1 MTMDDSIKRWTAKRK
16 TALVIELIQGRTTVA
31 EASRSFDL
39 TPSEIEGWQVRKRAI
54 GIRPRIQAVPSVA
67 TAPNER
73 WSTDLAR
80 VWTGKDGW
88 ASLALVIDC
97 HTRELLGWHLSRS
110 GKATTAS
117 AALEHA
123 LIARFGTLG
132 RVDREFLL
140 RSDNGLVFTSRHFTA
155 LVRSYHRSQ
164 EVITPHCPQHVRRRH
179 TEPCPAGAAPCCPAR
194 RPACNPLNKHAF
206 HQPRHRVSRDIEALA
221 AKLPPDL
228 PDALDPPVLFE
239 DPKDLGA
246 QSLVP
251 ACTIRQPRRIGPPRQ
266 MFIRGGRGDRQH
278 AANRPSPSGLNRWRL
293 DGSPPC
299 ASRCASMNP
308 TITSTGAR
316 ASPARLKPCRIAFD
330 HRKIRWPCEGYRS
343 PGAARGFAVQRLQLL
358 GHLARNARPP
368 AAVHLGRLRQVV
380 QGLGRATDLRGDRH
394 PCLPAPPMLTLI
406 VDQAHRAF
414 THFRGKL
421 FIVLRMMLHP
431 TQEVKPPEKPESFRS
446 GARRPLHGWRAAPV
460 CGQAKGACERFGFVS
475 CPVQAGRSECC
486 AQRVCACDGRHGE
499 AGVLFYRS
507 SKG

>member
-164 EVITPHCPQHVRRRH
+164 EVITPHCPQQIGMVERPVRTLKEQRGHRH
-179 TEPCPAGAAPCCPAR
+179 RFESIQHATRLIGDWICFHNTR
-194 RPACNPLNKHAF
+194 RP
-206 HQPRHRVSRDIEALA
+206 HQALA
-221 AKLPPDL
+221 MRTPAEAFKLAPQTEQIPPGRYSPPDRTSDICHEHL
-228 PDALDPPVLFE
+228 KEGILNSPRTGAGSADAL
-239 DPKDLGA
+239 
-246 QSLVP
+246 
-251 ACTIRQPRRIGPPRQ
+251 R
-266 MFIRGGRGDRQH
+266 
-278 AANRPSPSGLNRWRL
+278 
-293 DGSPPC
+293 
-299 ASRCASMNP
+299 
-308 TITSTGAR
+308 
-316 ASPARLKPCRIAFD
+316 
-330 HRKIRWPCEGYRS
+330 
-343 PGAARGFAVQRLQLL
+343 
-358 GHLARNARPP
+358 
-368 AAVHLGRLRQVV
+368 
-380 QGLGRATDLRGDRH
+380 
-394 PCLPAPPMLTLI
+394 
-406 VDQAHRAF
+406 
-414 THFRGKL
+414 
-421 FIVLRMMLHP
+421 
-431 TQEVKPPEKPESFRS
+431 
-446 GARRPLHGWRAAPV
+446 
-460 CGQAKGACERFGFVS
+460 
-475 CPVQAGRSECC
+475 
-486 AQRVCACDGRHGE
+486 
-499 AGVLFYRS
+499 
-507 SKG
+507 